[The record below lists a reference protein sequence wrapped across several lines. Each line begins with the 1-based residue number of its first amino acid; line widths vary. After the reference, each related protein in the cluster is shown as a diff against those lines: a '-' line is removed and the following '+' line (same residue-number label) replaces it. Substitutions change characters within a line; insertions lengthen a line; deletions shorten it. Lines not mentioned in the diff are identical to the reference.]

1 MTGALLT
8 RSVEVLDP
16 VDVDT
21 GRRFTVRLCR
31 WSTPSE
37 WIADADG
44 RYREQFD
51 RGNLAIADRVPVWDQ
66 HHGSVIGRALPDTFA
81 ETVDGPTV
89 DVVLADTVAAA
100 DVIALY
106 AAGVIDSVSME
117 YAPGPTRRAGE
128 LLHRTGTVHGIA
140 FALHPAHD
148 APILEHRTITE
159 GNPKMTTDTAPTV
172 MPDTPPLPA
181 PATVTTDAVTVDV
194 LTRALADTRD
204 DVLRT
209 IAVRDRDTDPNGSPL
224 TRFRSLVDFADHVY
238 TERDPAARELLTR
251 SLADQITTNNPGV
264 VPPAW
269 VNDIAGIVDRGRP
282 VVGAFGLGSLDDAGM
297 DVDWPYFDGN
307 LLTLVGEQATEK
319 TAITSVRVD
328 IKRGTEALATY
339 AGGSDISYQLIRR
352 SRPGYRDAYM
362 RIMYAAYAAVTDRAA
377 TLAAV
382 AAAGSHVVYNPAT
395 ADPDGAAFRAALF
408 AASVKIEAATG
419 SPAGFVLAAT
429 DQFVRLGGALPAP
442 MYGYGADTGQ
452 SAASTL
458 RVEVSG
464 VPVLHAPYAAAGT
477 LLASNSAAGD
487 WFEDGP
493 FPIAADDVEK
503 LGQDVAVW
511 GLGAFG
517 ALLPT
522 GIVVMSA
529 TAPVKAG
536 AAPAAK

>member
-1 MTGALLT
+1 MLLT

-16 VDVDT
+16 VDVDA

-37 WIADADG
+37 WIADTDG

-66 HHGSVIGRALPDTFA
+66 HHGTVIGRALPDTFA
-81 ETVDGPTV
+81 EHDDGPTV
-89 DVVLADTVAAA
+89 DVVLAATAAA
-100 DVIALY
+100 DDVIALY

-140 FALHPAHD
+140 FALNPAHD
-148 APILEHRTITE
+148 APILEHRTTTE
-159 GNPKMTTDTAPTV
+159 GNQTTMTTDTAPAV
-172 MPDTPPLPA
+172 MPDTPALPA
-181 PATVTTDAVTVDV
+181 PTVTTEAVTVDV
-194 LTRALADTRD
+194 LNRALADTRD

-209 IAVRDRDTDPNGSPL
+209 IAVRDRDTDPNGSPI

-251 SLADQITTNNPGV
+251 SLADQITANNPGV

-269 VNDIAGIVDRGRP
+269 VNEIAGIVDRGRP
-282 VVGAFGLGSLDDAGM
+282 VVNAFGLGSLDDAGM
-297 DVDWPYFDGN
+297 DVDWPYFDGD
-307 LLTLVGEQATEK
+307 LLTMVGEQTAEK

-328 IKRGTEALATY
+328 IKRGFESLATY

-382 AAAGSHVVYNPAT
+382 EAAGSHVTYDPAGDT
-395 ADPDGAAFRAALF
+395 DGSKFRPALF

-419 SPAGFVLAAT
+419 APAGFVLAAT
-429 DQFVRLGGALPAP
+429 DMFVKLGGTLPAP
-442 MYGYGADTGQ
+442 MYGYGAESGQ
-452 SAASTL
+452 AAASTL

-464 VPVLHAPYAAAGT
+464 VPVLHAPYAADGT
-477 LLASNSAAGD
+477 LLASNASAGD

-493 FPIAADDVEK
+493 FPVAADDVEK

-517 ALLPT
+517 AMVPA
-522 GIVVMSA
+522 GIVVMSK
-529 TAPVKAG
+529 TAPAG
-536 AAPAAK
+536 G